1 MSNQVYISQDA
12 NEVNLVNTDKQIIVT
27 EIGSGTSV
35 NVTQPITS
43 TIKVVGSGPQGGQ
56 GDQGIPGPSGST
68 QPFTLSG
75 SIWASTSSL
84 AASGSFSGSFFGDG
98 SQLTG
103 IISSKWTGSNPIS
116 RQSDVTITGS
126 LKITGSFSPPII
138 SQTQRLSLS
147 SVYTASMVYQSDG
160 ESGYYVYF

>member
-1 MSNQVYISQDA
+1 MQYNGVQIENTPNVIVITDSDA
-12 NEVNLVNTDKQIIVT
+12 NQIT
-27 EIGSGTSV
+27 
-35 NVTQPITS
+35 VTQPITS
-43 TIKVVGSGPQGGQ
+43 VIEVGAVGPQGAK

-68 QPFTLSG
+68 QPFSLTG

-84 AASGSFSGSFFGDG
+84 AASGSFPGSFFGDG
-98 SQLTG
+98 SNLTG
-103 IISSKWTGSNPIS
+103 IVSSKWTGSNPIS
-116 RQSDVTITGS
+116 RDSDVTITGS

-138 SQTQRLSLS
+138 SQAQRLSLS

>member
-1 MSNQVYISQDA
+1 MANNTVNSINSSN
-12 NEVNLVNTDKQIIVT
+12 IIVIT
-27 EIGSGTSV
+27 DSDQNQIT
-35 NVTQPITS
+35 VTQPIAS
-43 TIKVVGSGPQGGQ
+43 VIEVAALGPQGQ
-56 GDQGIPGPSGST
+56 KGDQGVAGPSGST
-68 QPFTLSG
+68 QPFSLSG
-75 SIWASTSSL
+75 SVWASTASL

-147 SVYTASMVYQSDG
+147 SVYTGSLVYQSDG

>member
-1 MSNQVYISQDA
+1 MQTNGVQIENTPNIIVITDSDA
-12 NEVNLVNTDKQIIVT
+12 NQIT
-27 EIGSGTSV
+27 
-35 NVTQPITS
+35 VTQPITS
-43 TIKVVGSGPQGGQ
+43 VIEVVSLGPQGAK

-98 SQLTG
+98 SNLTG
-103 IISSKWTGSNPIS
+103 IVSSKWTGSNPIS
-116 RQSDVTITGS
+116 RDSDVTITGS

-138 SQTQRLSLS
+138 SQAQRLSLS

>member
-1 MSNQVYISQDA
+1 MQTNGIQID
-12 NEVNLVNTDKQIIVT
+12 NTPNIIVIT
-27 EIGSGTSV
+27 DSDQNQIT
-35 NVTQPITS
+35 VTQPIVS
-43 TIKVVGSGPQGGQ
+43 VIEVAALGPQGPVGPQ
-56 GDQGIPGPSGST
+56 GLAGPSGST
-68 QPFTLSG
+68 QPFSLTG
-75 SIWASTSSL
+75 SIWASTASL
-84 AASGSFSGSFFGDG
+84 SASGSFSGSFFGDG

-147 SVYTASMVYQSDG
+147 SVYTGSLVYQSDG

>member
-1 MSNQVYISQDA
+1 MQYNGVQIENTPNVIVITDSDA
-12 NEVNLVNTDKQIIVT
+12 NQIT
-27 EIGSGTSV
+27 
-35 NVTQPITS
+35 VTQPITS
-43 TIKVVGSGPQGGQ
+43 VIEVGAVGPQGAK

-68 QPFTLSG
+68 QPFYPTG
-75 SIWASTSSL
+75 SIWYSTASL

-103 IISSKWTGSNPIS
+103 IVSSKWTGSNPIS
-116 RQSDVTITGS
+116 RDSDVTITGS

-138 SQTQRLSLS
+138 SQAQRLSLS

>member
-1 MSNQVYISQDA
+1 MQTNGVQIENTPNIIVITDSDA
-12 NEVNLVNTDKQIIVT
+12 NQIT
-27 EIGSGTSV
+27 
-35 NVTQPITS
+35 VTQPITS
-43 TIKVVGSGPQGGQ
+43 VIEVVGLGPQGAK

-98 SQLTG
+98 SNLTG
-103 IISSKWTGSNPIS
+103 IVSSKWTGSNPIS

-138 SQTQRLSLS
+138 SQTERLSLS

>member
-1 MSNQVYISQDA
+1 MQTNGVQIENTPNIIVITDSDA
-12 NEVNLVNTDKQIIVT
+12 NQIT
-27 EIGSGTSV
+27 
-35 NVTQPITS
+35 VTQPITS
-43 TIKVVGSGPQGGQ
+43 VIEVAALGPQGAK

-98 SQLTG
+98 SNLTG
-103 IISSKWTGSNPIS
+103 IVSSKWTGSNPIS
-116 RQSDVTITGS
+116 RDSDVTITGS

-138 SQTQRLSLS
+138 SQAQRLSLS

>member
-1 MSNQVYISQDA
+1 MQYNGVQID
-12 NEVNLVNTDKQIIVT
+12 NTPNIIVIT
-27 EIGSGTSV
+27 DSDQNQIT
-35 NVTQPITS
+35 VTQPITS
-43 TIKVVGSGPQGGQ
+43 VIEVAAIGPQGPVGPQGQ
-56 GDQGIPGPSGST
+56 AGPSGST
-68 QPFTLSG
+68 QPFSLTG

-103 IISSKWTGSNPIS
+103 IVSSKWTGSNPIS
-116 RQSDVTITGS
+116 RDSDVTITGS

-138 SQTQRLSLS
+138 SQAQRLSLS

>member
-1 MSNQVYISQDA
+1 MQYNGVQIENTPNVIVITDSDA
-12 NEVNLVNTDKQIIVT
+12 NQIT
-27 EIGSGTSV
+27 
-35 NVTQPITS
+35 VTQPITS
-43 TIKVVGSGPQGGQ
+43 VIEVGAVGPQGQ
-56 GDQGIPGPSGST
+56 KGDQGIAGPSGST
-68 QPFTLSG
+68 QPFSLTG

-84 AASGSFSGSFFGDG
+84 AASGSFSGSFYGDG

-103 IISSKWTGSNPIS
+103 IVSSKWTGSNPIS
-116 RQSDVTITGS
+116 RDSDVTITGS

-138 SQTQRLSLS
+138 SQAQRLSLS

>member
-1 MSNQVYISQDA
+1 MQSNGIQID
-12 NEVNLVNTDKQIIVT
+12 NTPNIIVIT
-27 EIGSGTSV
+27 DSDQNQIT
-35 NVTQPITS
+35 VTQPITS
-43 TIKVVGSGPQGGQ
+43 IIEVAALGPQGQ
-56 GDQGIPGPSGST
+56 KGDQGVAGPSGST
-68 QPFTLSG
+68 QPFSLTG
-75 SIWASTSSL
+75 SIWASTASL
-84 AASGSFSGSFFGDG
+84 SASGSFSGSFFGDG

-116 RQSDVTITGS
+116 RDSDVTITGS

-147 SVYTASMVYQSDG
+147 SVYTGSLVYQSDG

>member
-1 MSNQVYISQDA
+1 MQYNGVQIENTPNVIVITDSDA
-12 NEVNLVNTDKQIIVT
+12 NQIT
-27 EIGSGTSV
+27 
-35 NVTQPITS
+35 VTQPITS
-43 TIKVVGSGPQGGQ
+43 VIEVGAVGPQGQ
-56 GDQGIPGPSGST
+56 KGDQGVAGPSGST
-68 QPFTLSG
+68 QPFSLTG

-84 AASGSFSGSFFGDG
+84 AASGSFSGSFYGDG

-103 IISSKWTGSNPIS
+103 IVSSKWTGSNPIS
-116 RQSDVTITGS
+116 RDSDVTITGS

-138 SQTQRLSLS
+138 SQAQRLSLS

>member
-1 MSNQVYISQDA
+1 MQYNGVQIENTPNVIVITDSDA
-12 NEVNLVNTDKQIIVT
+12 NQIT
-27 EIGSGTSV
+27 
-35 NVTQPITS
+35 VTQPITS
-43 TIKVVGSGPQGGQ
+43 VIEVGAVGPQGAK

-68 QPFTLSG
+68 QPFSLTG

-98 SQLTG
+98 SNLTG
-103 IISSKWTGSNPIS
+103 IVSSKWTGSNPIS
-116 RQSDVTITGS
+116 RDSDVTITGS

-138 SQTQRLSLS
+138 SQAQRLSLS

>member
-1 MSNQVYISQDA
+1 MQPNGIQIDNTPNIIVITDSDA
-12 NEVNLVNTDKQIIVT
+12 NQIT
-27 EIGSGTSV
+27 
-35 NVTQPITS
+35 VTQPITS
-43 TIKVVGSGPQGGQ
+43 VIEVGAVGPQGQ
-56 GDQGIPGPSGST
+56 KGDQGVAGPSGST
-68 QPFTLSG
+68 QPFSLTG

-126 LKITGSFSPPII
+126 LKITGSFSPPIV

-147 SVYTASMVYQSDG
+147 SVYTGSLVYQSDG